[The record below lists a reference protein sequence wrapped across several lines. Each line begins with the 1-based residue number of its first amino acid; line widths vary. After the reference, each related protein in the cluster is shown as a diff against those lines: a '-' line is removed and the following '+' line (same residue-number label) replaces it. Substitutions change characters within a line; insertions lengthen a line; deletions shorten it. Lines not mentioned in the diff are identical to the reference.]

1 MGGAWAE
8 RRAGPGEARFLRRS
22 GQVSHAGRETYL
34 REDIACPRFAE
45 SRGPAGEI
53 VRRGG
58 DLAVVT
64 VPSAGGMNSLLSV
77 LECPQL
83 ERLVVLRSA
92 AEAAAQVGGA
102 RGEARLAALQA
113 DRPRCQTFDD
123 SHCLGVDALGRRLRK
138 SLPPPHSAIQVSLVQ
153 RRSVRQALAAALW
166 LAPLVDPIPV
176 VVLATLE
183 EVSAWR
189 QGQEKSPLA
198 GAKDSGKEPEL
209 AAFAERVEF
218 GGSGVWLA
226 EPGAYSRGLWSG
238 CPEVA
243 RAFEAAQGE
252 QEESAQTEDSL
263 GGNPSKRFRAH
274 LSEARL
280 QRLLAEGS
288 GVAGEVRAK
297 RNDGCGTVV
306 LEHGWGRDVFL
317 PGPAEKNRAMPGD
330 RVVVQVRPEA
340 EWASEETVREAGLFD
355 GPRTSRPGD
364 EADGEGA
371 KVPTGCVVGIL
382 DRAEHFVVAVLGE
395 EDRKALEALKP
406 PAPGESGSNQRRRVL
421 CVPRNRAY
429 PKCVLRTFRPWDL
442 VGRVFVIRVGGWDQ
456 NSKCPAATFVRA
468 VGEVGTLAGD
478 TGAVLAECGI
488 EPRDFGE
495 DAIRCLPQEDW
506 TIPTLEFNRRW
517 DLRGAGELCICSIDP
532 PGCTDVD
539 DVLSVRRISDGRV
552 EIGVHIA
559 DVSYFVNQGSALDAE
574 ARRRA
579 TTVYLVGQ
587 RFNMLPGRLSENLCS
602 LVSGQDRLAFS
613 VVWTLKEQSLE
624 ESAGDGGRPSVWI
637 GRTVIKSQYQLS
649 YGQAQDL
656 LEGKRPVVEPAF
668 GGPPGGKVSTHE
680 AARIQSALK
689 ILSRL
694 AAHLRAKRM
703 AAGAVELDEPEL
715 SFVDSPENDSENAK
729 APTIK
734 RRVATMALIAEL
746 MVAANAAAAEKC
758 MEAAPRAALV
768 RRHAP
773 PPPNSPALRRLATL
787 LVAEEATQGKVKEGA
802 EIDRLM
808 QELSGVGIARALDEF
823 GRKSDPKLLS
833 VARSYAVRAMA
844 EAEYVTP
851 VDPAGGVR
859 HFGLALEC
867 YTHFTSP
874 IRRYA
879 DLEVHRQ
886 LARILGTPA
895 GSAPGLSQS
904 KTATIAKEC
913 NERHRAAK
921 KAQSNVQRLHLLYFL
936 MGNPQVEQASVT
948 EVSSSAFEV
957 VCPRL
962 QLGGSV
968 QKEALEDAASTGAM
982 SKNVRVLD
990 SVWVRVSAIQ
1000 EGMRPPELQLTLLDD
1015 SQQEVQAAKAKGRGS
1030 KSALED
1036 DEFIDIGQALAQAGG
1051 VLAPIVDTPGGK
1063 AGTEQQKSACS
1074 NTSRALQDLLQAAR
1088 GARTVQ
1094 ATVRPV
1100 PVPSVSASELN
1111 KQVLAQEYRRGRAW
1125 AKLVSG
1131 KSVQGTKLA
1140 RCRQQRLQAR
1150 EDALLQAKEVVRA
1163 SGAED
1168 LALATA
1174 SLSLQ
1179 DPSFP

>member
-1 MGGAWAE
+1 MAGAWAE
-8 RRAGPGEARFLRRS
+8 RRAEPGEARFLRRS

-45 SRGPAGEI
+45 PGGPAG
-53 VRRGG
+53 RRAGRGG
-58 DLAVVT
+58 DLPVVT
-64 VPSAGGMNSLLSV
+64 VPSAGGVHSLLSV

-123 SHCLGVDALGRRLRK
+123 SHCLGVDALGRRLRE
-138 SLPPPHSAIQVSLVQ
+138 SMPPPPGATQISLAS

-166 LAPLVDPIPV
+166 LAPLLDPIPV

-198 GAKDSGKEPEL
+198 GSKGSDKEPGL
-209 AAFAERVEF
+209 ATVAERVEF
-218 GGSGVWLA
+218 RGSEVWLA
-226 EPGAYSRGLWSG
+226 EPAEYSRGLWSG

-252 QEESAQTEDSL
+252 QEEPAQTEDSL
-263 GGNPSKRFRAH
+263 VAHPSKRFRAH
-274 LSEARL
+274 LSEGRL

-288 GVAGEVRAK
+288 CVAGEVRAK
-297 RNDGCGTVV
+297 RNDGCGTVF
-306 LEHGWGRDVFL
+306 LDHSWGRDVFL

-330 RVVVQVRPEA
+330 RVAVQVWPET
-340 EWASEETVREAGLFD
+340 EWASEEDVREAGVFD
-355 GPRTSRPGD
+355 GPGTSRSAS

-371 KVPTGCVVGIL
+371 KVPTGCVMGIL

-395 EDRKALEALKP
+395 EDRKALEALKA

-442 VGRVFVIRVGGWDQ
+442 VGRVFVIRVGAWDQ

-495 DAIRCLPQEDW
+495 DAIRGLPQEDW
-506 TIPTLEFNRRW
+506 TIPAEEFDRRW
-517 DLRGAGELCICSIDP
+517 DLRGAEGLCICSIDP

-539 DVLSVRRISDGRV
+539 DVLSVRRISNGRV

-624 ESAGDGGRPSVWI
+624 ESPGDAGRPSVWI

-649 YGQAQDL
+649 YAQAQDL
-656 LEGKRPVVEPAF
+656 LEGQRPAVEPAY
-668 GGPPGGKVSTHE
+668 GGPPGEKVSTLE

-689 ILSRL
+689 VLSRL
-694 AAHLRAKRM
+694 AALLRAKRM

-715 SFVDSPENDSENAK
+715 SFADSSENAR

-746 MVAANAAAAEKC
+746 MVAANAAAAGKC

-787 LVAEEATQGKVKEGA
+787 LVAEDATHGEIKEGA
-802 EIDRLM
+802 EVDRLM
-808 QELSGVGIARALDEF
+808 QELSGVGIARALDDF

-851 VDPAGGVR
+851 ANHSGGVR

-895 GSAPGLSQS
+895 GAAPGVSQS
-904 KTATIAKEC
+904 RTATIAKEC

-936 MGNPQVEQASVT
+936 MRNPQIEQASVT
-948 EVSSSAFEV
+948 EVSSTSFEV

-968 QKEALEDAASTGAM
+968 QKEAPGDAASPGAT
-982 SKNVRVLD
+982 SKSVRVLD
-990 SVWVRVSAIQ
+990 SVWVRIYAVQ
-1000 EGMRPPELQLTLLDD
+1000 EGMRPPELQLTWLDE
-1015 SQQEVQAAKAKGRGS
+1015 SLEEVQKAKAKGQGAQ
-1030 KSALED
+1030 SALED
-1036 DEFIDIGQALAQAGG
+1036 DEFIDIGQALARAGG
-1051 VLAPIVDTPGGK
+1051 LLAPTVDTP
-1063 AGTEQQKSACS
+1063 AGEAVTEQMKSACS

-1088 GARTVQ
+1088 GARTLQ
-1094 ATVRPV
+1094 AAVRPL
-1100 PVPSVSASELN
+1100 PVPSASVSELN
-1111 KQVLAQEYRRGRAW
+1111 RQILAHECRRGRAW

-1140 RCRQQRLQAR
+1140 SLRQQRLQEK
-1150 EDALLQAKEVVRA
+1150 EDALSQARAVVHA
-1163 SGAED
+1163 SGAAD
-1168 LALATA
+1168 LAPAAA